1 MPGAVVPQRAT
12 HTRLSQPVTP
22 QIRRHLEVD
31 RIRHRTSSPDGPK
44 RFRTVCYFA
53 SVPFEMARWCCS
65 SRTREAVVTFVMTQ
79 SRRPPC
85 RAPKMG
91 GTFSSPKA
99 MPMATGS
106 SLPPQGG
113 WLRSSGSSGR
123 GPVCRSCQSTAR
135 RYYRRRDP
143 LPAALIGEEPRFW
156 DVMRSRQDES
166 SWLHPPRWAPVLEK
180 NIFEGKA
187 QLESAVM

>member
-1 MPGAVVPQRAT
+1 MFNIAIIGASGYT
-12 HTRLSQPVTP
+12 
-22 QIRRHLEVD
+22 
-31 RIRHRTSSPDGPK
+31 
-44 RFRTVCYFA
+44 
-53 SVPFEMARWCCS
+53 
-65 SRTREAVVTFVMTQ
+65 
-79 SRRPPC
+79 
-85 RAPKMG
+85 G
-91 GTFSSPKA
+91 GE
-99 MPMATGS
+99 
-106 SLPPQGG
+106 L
-113 WLRSSGSSGR
+113 LRM

-180 NIFEGKA
+180 DIFEGKV